1 MAENRADIRPQLD
14 QEDHPEAVEARAD
27 ARDATGG
34 ASSLQPW
41 EFNGPS
47 RMLLTDHERHLA
59 INIKEAIAANPEVD
73 SVTDFMC
80 AQLALIEGDN
90 IEGAIARAYH
100 LQCFREE
107 YGIRDTAEDGK
118 KCFADYVEL
127 FPGAHLALTYY
138 FGEGN
143 YVMVYDNANFDSSR
157 LRSDESIH
165 CWLGGTYYTCTA
177 FSPDFEAI
185 RKGVIIITECEG

>member
-1 MAENRADIRPQLD
+1 MDIMADDSVAVRPQERDREGD
-14 QEDHPEAVEARAD
+14 QHEVVGARAADVWD
-27 ARDATGG
+27 AAERSH
-34 ASSLQPW
+34 ASAVSGQESSPELW
-41 EFNGPS
+41 EFNRPN

-59 INIKEAIAANPEVD
+59 INIKAAIAANPDVD
-73 SVTDFMC
+73 SVSDFMC

-107 YGIRDTAEDGK
+107 YGIRDTSEDGK

-127 FPGAHLALTYY
+127 FPKLHLAFTFY

-143 YVMVYDNANFDSSR
+143 YVMVV
-157 LRSDESIH
+157 E
-165 CWLGGTYYTCTA
+165 
-177 FSPDFEAI
+177 
-185 RKGVIIITECEG
+185 